1 MTNTLAPVPAST
13 PGTQVD
19 RPPAASRRT
28 AAARSN
34 RVLATFAFP
43 SVIWYIIFTIGPL
56 FAMFFIAF
64 LSWRS
69 LISTPTWAGWGNFTK
84 FFQDERVGTAFRN
97 TGIHML
103 ATMPFQTAGA
113 FMIGYFLSLR
123 LPGHRIF
130 RVVLFIPALISLAQ
144 LGTMF
149 TVVLGSTGL
158 VNSLLVSVG
167 LERFQTAWLADTQT
181 AMISL
186 ILVTIWSGTGFNAV
200 LFSARLGSIDP
211 DVYAAAELDGAN
223 HWQRLWRV
231 AFPISIDYFGVI
243 TMLQYLWTLFG
254 TAGMILI
261 LTQGGPGQATS
272 TLSWLVYRFAFNDS
286 SKLVG
291 YSQAIG
297 VVLFGLG
304 VIGLGVIRSILR
316 ERH

>member
-1 MTNTLAPVPAST
+1 MTNTLAPVPA
-13 PGTQVD
+13 PMPDTQVE
-19 RPPAASRRT
+19 RPPVGHRLT
-28 AAARSN
+28 AVERSN
-34 RVLATFAFP
+34 RVLATFSFP
-43 SVIWYIIFTIGPL
+43 SVIWYVIFTIGPL

-64 LSWRS
+64 LNWRS
-69 LISTPTWAGWGNFTK
+69 LISTPTWAGFGNFTK
-84 FFQDERVGTAFRN
+84 FFQDERVGIAFKN
-97 TGIHML
+97 TGIHMA

-158 VNSLLVSVG
+158 VNSLLEGLGLHG
-167 LERFQTAWLADTQT
+167 LETAWLADQRT

-186 ILVTIWSGTGFNAV
+186 ILVTIWAGTGFNAV

-211 DVYAAAELDGAN
+211 EVYAAAELDGAN
-223 HWQRLWRV
+223 HWQRLWRI

-254 TAGMILI
+254 TAGLILI
-261 LTQGGPGQATS
+261 LTKGGPGQATS
-272 TLSWLVYRFAFNDS
+272 TLSWLVYRFAFSDGA
-286 SKLVG
+286 KLVG

-297 VVLFGLG
+297 VVLFVLG
-304 VIGLGVIRSILR
+304 VLGLGVIRSIFR